1 MRKLLSII
9 ILTAAVFGVYNLSAE
24 VYLLGRGRHGGNGT
38 VISRIIENDKSPL
51 HTETVLTDG
60 KKFTMEIYQSRSTLD
75 EIYKKLLQ
83 TKSVSTKLAAN
94 EKMVRYRCEL
104 PNKMVEHLLFADSGK
119 NVLIFRILLPQNF
132 SAGKSWH
139 HELPPLPGGAK
150 SELVLELP
158 QRKSVFGLFNNAFG
172 TPQGNLRAVLS
183 NLSDEWYVSAD
194 ESLMPNG
201 RGAMLTGKKNGIML
215 VGFSEDGT
223 GFFYLKK

>member
-94 EKMVRYRCEL
+94 GKMVRYRCE
-104 PNKMVEHLLFADSGK
+104 
-119 NVLIFRILLPQNF
+119 
-132 SAGKSWH
+132 
-139 HELPPLPGGAK
+139 
-150 SELVLELP
+150 
-158 QRKSVFGLFNNAFG
+158 
-172 TPQGNLRAVLS
+172 
-183 NLSDEWYVSAD
+183 
-194 ESLMPNG
+194 
-201 RGAMLTGKKNGIML
+201 
-215 VGFSEDGT
+215 
-223 GFFYLKK
+223 